1 MVKLGGY
8 YTNITIKLGNENN
21 VTLPSSYLLFSRSM
35 IFLSISKWFEGNCA
49 LFHQI
54 ASSVLL

>member
-35 IFLSISKWFEGNCA
+35 IFL
-49 LFHQI
+49 
-54 ASSVLL
+54 